1 MIQIGSRNNAPTPQH
16 KTQDIYIF
24 SIDLSRPATPFC
36 FEQSIGGGH
45 VEQGGARWL
54 ALDELDGWPGEW
66 REHLKKAECAWVAQL
81 IEANPQA
88 DQAKLVSLILQRHAE
103 SAQPVGW
110 LKTIGNWFKR
120 NIHVGGRYG
129 V

>member
-1 MIQIGSRNNAPTPQH
+1 MHMIQIGSHNNAPTPQH

-66 REHLKKAECAWVAQL
+66 REHLKKAGCAWVAELLDAPLPTIKARMRDGL
-81 IEANPQA
+81 IRLRDCLGA
-88 DQAKLVSLILQRHAE
+88 
-103 SAQPVGW
+103 
-110 LKTIGNWFKR
+110 
-120 NIHVGGRYG
+120 G
-129 V
+129 VTA